1 MAKYLTKL
9 SKFGGQFRV
18 TIPKGLI
25 EEIEWQD
32 VEFVILERMGYD
44 EIRVRRFIDAESL
57 KGQTARGKAGS
68 DR

>member
-1 MAKYLTKL
+1 MAKYVAKL

-25 EEIEWQD
+25 DEAGWQD
-32 VEFVILERMGYD
+32 VELVILNLLTDGQIKMW
-44 EIRVRRFIDAESL
+44 RFVDGESL
-57 KGQTARGKAGS
+57 KSEATIRKIGS

>member
-25 EEIEWQD
+25 EEADWRD
-32 VEFVILERMGYD
+32 VEFVILEWSGLNS
-44 EIRVRRFIDAESL
+44 IFIRRFIDAESL
-57 KGQTARGKAGS
+57 KSEAAVPKTGVH
-68 DR
+68 